1 MSGPKYYHYSSPY
14 SGSSSTSTYGR
25 STEVSG
31 PKFYDFSASSPEEA
45 AGIVSRF
52 SSFGGIR
59 ATVSGNRINVEV
71 SSAAWYAGKDYSYI
85 SEQIRKATERFR
97 ADQEMARLLAEGK
110 KEEKARIAESK
121 KNIRKQADEK
131 RRQYRDARTRCSA
144 LSRETDVSVH
154 TPFGDYDM
162 KSDVLRCEALSEKL
176 RAEAGRIDGEE
187 KKCRENCDK
196 YMEKVEQCTT
206 LTELSRIRAKAP
218 AMSVSHEFAGK
229 EVDALETEVR
239 ERKARLLAFTE
250 SLREIDRIIG
260 EKGLSDFRSRIEQA
274 VRTLDPFSPDSVR
287 EIIKTVGQIEREH
300 AYMREESKIARSD
313 AEALRLAEAQNA
325 ALKELKE
332 VLQPLAERAEVHAE
346 TKVDYERLGREAV
359 TACEEILA
367 ETEKLSYRSSYHAC
381 EIELA
386 REKLAAKRTMLRSP
400 QVYAQLTDLLTKL
413 RALLED
419 CRKDAENYDAF
430 YAEYTRYQQLYMQF
444 RAVMSADKASME
456 DKDGYLEEP
465 AEIVF
470 EFSDP
475 EKQRQSLAER
485 NQQLEL
491 LVHQA
496 MQHGFCA
503 GLSAVLGKSAWG
515 KEFKSERL
523 RDGSAHVTYVRKG
536 DFGAI
541 YDISY
546 DAEGRVSMCPRGVIL
561 SNGRSL
567 ISPEALN
574 GIYESCDW
582 AKEISDAFSQIG
594 LCDGACEEMPEEV
607 RRAMLDSKNYYVLK
621 TEEESVRYL
630 RMHGYTDEQIAA
642 LGYAAEPSSQSGD
655 GEEEKRT
662 AGAAGARELR
672 P

>member
-1 MSGPKYYHYSSPY
+1 
-14 SGSSSTSTYGR
+14 
-25 STEVSG
+25 
-31 PKFYDFSASSPEEA
+31 
-45 AGIVSRF
+45 
-52 SSFGGIR
+52 
-59 ATVSGNRINVEV
+59 
-71 SSAAWYAGKDYSYI
+71 
-85 SEQIRKATERFR
+85 
-97 ADQEMARLLAEGK
+97 
-110 KEEKARIAESK
+110 
-121 KNIRKQADEK
+121 
-131 RRQYRDARTRCSA
+131 
-144 LSRETDVSVH
+144 
-154 TPFGDYDM
+154 
-162 KSDVLRCEALSEKL
+162 
-176 RAEAGRIDGEE
+176 
-187 KKCRENCDK
+187 
-196 YMEKVEQCTT
+196 
-206 LTELSRIRAKAP
+206 
-218 AMSVSHEFAGK
+218 
-229 EVDALETEVR
+229 
-239 ERKARLLAFTE
+239 
-250 SLREIDRIIG
+250 
-260 EKGLSDFRSRIEQA
+260 
-274 VRTLDPFSPDSVR
+274 
-287 EIIKTVGQIEREH
+287 
-300 AYMREESKIARSD
+300 
-313 AEALRLAEAQNA
+313 
-325 ALKELKE
+325 
-332 VLQPLAERAEVHAE
+332 
-346 TKVDYERLGREAV
+346 
-359 TACEEILA
+359 
-367 ETEKLSYRSSYHAC
+367 
-381 EIELA
+381 
-386 REKLAAKRTMLRSP
+386 MLRSP

-444 RAVMSADKASME
+444 RAVMSADEASME

-485 NQQLEL
+485 NRQLEL

-546 DAEGRVSMCPRGVIL
+546 DAAGRVSMCPRGVIL

-607 RRAMLDSKNYYVLK
+607 RQQLGLGSPAENKENTTKLQNVSTAVKLTEPPKEGEVLANIQYADETGRLRYTSPYYTYGYGQCTWYAGGRFEEVHGIHISIHGCAKEWLDSSRWDASLEVVTDLSSVPEQSIAIYVPK
-621 TEEESVRYL
+621 TDNRLAGHVCFIEYVERDEKGNPLYIY
-630 RMHGYTDEQIAA
+630 YTDANGKKDTVKNAYTPGVDGMVIKEDYQTFLENSQLKLA
-642 LGYAAEPSSQSGD
+642 GYLKVKE
-655 GEEEKRT
+655 
-662 AGAAGARELR
+662 
-672 P
+672 